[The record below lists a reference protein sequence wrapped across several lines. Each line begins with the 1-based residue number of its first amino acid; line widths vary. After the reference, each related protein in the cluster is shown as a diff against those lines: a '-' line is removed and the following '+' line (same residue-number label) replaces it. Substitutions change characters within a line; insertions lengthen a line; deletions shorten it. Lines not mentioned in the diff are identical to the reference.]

1 MKQTSSLS
9 RRQYLISLRMRMSGH
24 FDWNERFTG
33 FFLGN
38 CFHVTH
44 HAGYEWDRRYASPK
58 NAAVG
63 YIKETDE
70 GCELH
75 YFLAR
80 GMLCPA
86 QFLSYFLLFTAA
98 LIGMCAWYD
107 LQSEMG
113 LPLYIG
119 IGLIMTA
126 VPACITTL
134 FESTSERSAEGREA
148 LLALL
153 EDPTDPFLHLR

>member
-1 MKQTSSLS
+1 MKQISSLS
-9 RRQYLISLRMRMSGH
+9 RRQYLLCMRMRMSGH

-70 GCELH
+70 GCEVH
-75 YFLAR
+75 YFLSR

-86 QFLSYFLLFTAA
+86 QLISYFLVFTFA
-98 LIGMCAWYD
+98 IIVMFAWNN
-107 LQSEMG
+107 LLTEVG
-113 LPLYIG
+113 LPLCIG
-119 IGLIMTA
+119 ISLIATV
-126 VPACITTL
+126 VPACVSAL
-134 FESTSERSAEGREA
+134 FESTTERSAEGREA